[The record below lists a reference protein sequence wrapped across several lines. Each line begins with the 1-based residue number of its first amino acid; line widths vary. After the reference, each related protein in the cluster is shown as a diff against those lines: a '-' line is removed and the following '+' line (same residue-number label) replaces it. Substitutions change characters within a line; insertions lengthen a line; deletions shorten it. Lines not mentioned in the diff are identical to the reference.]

1 MPISIVVGGQYGS
14 EGKGKI
20 SHWLAN
26 RQNAKYAV
34 RVGGPNSGHTAVSNH
49 KTFALRQLP
58 TPSLLGNVISVISS
72 GAYLDVDVLLDEI
85 EMLKVEVGQLL
96 IHPNAVLIDE
106 WMRKEEVDRNL
117 TGRISSTGQGVGAA
131 VAYRAF
137 RDSKVRFAKDHDAL
151 SKYIAP
157 NLSDLLASGLQ
168 NGERVVV
175 EGTQGFGLSILHGAH
190 YPYATSRDTSAAGA
204 LSEAGLSPIDVDC
217 VALVIRSYP
226 IRVAGNSGPLPNE
239 TSWEAVTRSSGS
251 IEPLLEKTTVTGNV
265 RRIAGFDSNVVKAAI
280 AGNNPTHICLNHADY
295 FDFSIH
301 EQLSFNDKVLDRLT
315 DIETQIGRTIDWVG
329 LGPAT
334 TIEKGKLNRLSA
346 TAA

>member
-20 SHWLAN
+20 AHWLAN

-34 RVGGPNSGHTAVSNH
+34 RVGGPNSGHTAISDD
-49 KTFALRQLP
+49 KTYALRQLP
-58 TPSLLGNVISVISS
+58 TPSLLGNVVSVISS

-85 EMLKVEVGQLL
+85 KTLKIEVGQLL
-96 IHPNAVLIDE
+96 IHPHAVLIDE
-106 WMRKEEVDRNL
+106 WMREEEVERNL

-131 VAYRAF
+131 VAYRAL
-137 RDSKVRFAKDHDAL
+137 RDSRVRFAKDHKAL

-157 NLSDLLASGLQ
+157 NLSELIASGLH

-204 LSEAGLSPIDVDC
+204 LSEAGLSPVDVDC

-226 IRVAGNSGPLPNE
+226 IRVAGNSGPLLNE
-239 TSWEAVTRSSGS
+239 TSWESVTRTSGS
-251 IEPLLEKTTVTGNV
+251 SEPLFEKTTVTGNT
-265 RRIAGFDSNVVKAAI
+265 RRIAEFDSSVVKAAI

-295 FDFSIH
+295 FDFSVH
-301 EQLSFNDKVLDRLT
+301 EKSMTSQSVSNQINEIEAAIDRP
-315 DIETQIGRTIDWVG
+315 IDWVG
-329 LGPAT
+329 TGPSTTFDKAT
-334 TIEKGKLNRLSA
+334 SERLRVSA
-346 TAA
+346 A